1 MYFSPRSFG
10 HTGFTGTSLWIDP
23 QRGVFVVLLMNRV
36 NSHGAS
42 TRHAQ
47 LRRDL
52 ADAVQL
58 AIVDAPL
65 IQWEPPR

>member
-1 MYFSPRSFG
+1 
-10 HTGFTGTSLWIDP
+10 
-23 QRGVFVVLLMNRV
+23 VVLLMNRV

-42 TRHAQ
+42 TRHVQ

-65 IQWEPPR
+65 IQWEPPC